1 MKNINL
7 FWGLSLV
14 VLSVTSCSVYYTTS
28 QVDQSLK
35 SSINQA
41 NNGLNQLE
49 NQVLNLESKYNEI
62 HCDTKPESLKESDK
76 LMSDLRSEM
85 SQINA
90 LKATLNQEYVS
101 FQDYT
106 RGKDR
111 IVSGTPEFEKMKVT
125 RNNIKSNMETLQS
138 KGQAAV
144 KKAQT
149 LSDYVSKNVVPN
161 IQMVDVASYKSKF
174 EQSLSELSNSEQT
187 FYQELKKYDGE
198 FNLIVAKFQSTHPNQ
213 CASLKSDLQKLNDQQ
228 KNIEGVKMDLSAT
241 LKTFQDQTRGMKTIS
256 SCSNQWP
263 LVATADQS
271 IAASQTKLN
280 VIQNEIRNISG
291 RIQSTLNSMK

>member
-1 MKNINL
+1 MKIINTL
-7 FWGLSLV
+7 FGLSLV
-14 VLSVTSCSVYYTTS
+14 VISLSSCSVYYTTS

-62 HCDTKPESLKESDK
+62 HCDTKPQSVKESDK
-76 LMSDLRSEM
+76 LLADLRAEM
-85 SQINA
+85 SQINS

-106 RGKDR
+106 KGKDR
-111 IVSGTPEFEKMKVT
+111 IVSGTPEYEKMKLT
-125 RNNIKSNMETLQS
+125 RNNIKLNMESLQT
-138 KGQAAV
+138 KGQTAV

-149 LSDYVSKNVVPN
+149 FSDYVSKNVVSS

-174 EQSLSELSNSEQT
+174 EQSISDLSNSEQT
-187 FYQELKKYDGE
+187 FYQELKKYDGQM
-198 FNLIVAKFQSTHPNQ
+198 NQVIGKFQTTHASQ
-213 CASLKSDLQKLNDQQ
+213 CASLKSDFQLLNDHQ
-228 KNIEGVKMDLSAT
+228 KSIGEVKVDLLST
-241 LKTFQDQTRGMKTIS
+241 LKTFQEQTRGMKTIS

-263 LVATADQS
+263 LVAAADQS

-280 VIQNEIRNISG
+280 AIQSEIQKTVG
-291 RIQSTLNSMK
+291 RIEATIKSLK

>member
-1 MKNINL
+1 MKIINTL
-7 FWGLSLV
+7 FGLSLV
-14 VLSVTSCSVYYTTS
+14 VISFSSCSVYYTTS

-62 HCDTKPESLKESDK
+62 HCDTKPQSVKESDK
-76 LMSDLRSEM
+76 LLADLRAEM
-85 SQINA
+85 SQINS

-106 RGKDR
+106 KGKDR
-111 IVSGTPEFEKMKVT
+111 IVSGTPEYEKMKVT
-125 RNNIKSNMETLQS
+125 RDNIKLNMESLQS

-149 LSDYVSKNVVPN
+149 LSDYVSKNVVPS

-174 EQSLSELSNSEQT
+174 EQSISDLSNSEQT
-187 FYQELKKYDGE
+187 FYQELKKYDGQM
-198 FNLIVAKFQSTHPNQ
+198 NQVIGKFQTTHASQ
-213 CASLKSDLQKLNDQQ
+213 CASLKSDFQLLNDHQ
-228 KNIEGVKMDLSAT
+228 KSIGEVKVDLLST
-241 LKTFQDQTRGMKTIS
+241 LKTFQEQTRGMKTIS

-263 LVATADQS
+263 LVAAADQS
-271 IAASQTKLN
+271 IAASQTRLN
-280 VIQNEIRNISG
+280 AIQSEIQSISG
-291 RIQSTLNSMK
+291 RIQSTMNSMK